1 MEGNVSR
8 KDELIR
14 EAAAEIDRINK
25 VLGRVEYRGWYVPFG
40 VDYALAAVKRLLA
53 EAAKEGNN

>member
-1 MEGNVSR
+1 MSR

-25 VLGRVEYRGWYVPFG
+25 VLKAIDKLNEEQ
-40 VDYALAAVKRLLA
+40 K
-53 EAAKEGNN
+53 